1 MEMFHIFTWVV
12 DTWAAIT
19 HVMVITFVEIHQT
32 VHLRTDR
39 SANYSLGTKYCL
51 LSVFVNKALFKH
63 SHAYPLRIVYG

>member
-32 VHLRTDR
+32 VHLRTDHPIF
-39 SANYSLGTKYCL
+39 L
-51 LSVFVNKALFKH
+51 L
-63 SHAYPLRIVYG
+63 